1 MIYIAHS
8 EANKIKLNNTVIG
21 TPRRSR
27 CLGKTKHVE
36 TSQSI
41 YMYVYVSNGKPQSCP
56 NYQLDFSEPSCA
68 VQRHVSAKR
77 GCIKGGSSFQSHRA
91 LTVTQFSAKCD
102 DCNQPWT
109 GTARPRPGVL
119 PPAWPSVGRTP
130 PHLFAG

>member
-41 YMYVYVSNGKPQSCP
+41 YMYLYVSNGKPQSCP

-68 VQRHVSAKR
+68 VQRHRVSQAGMYQR
-77 GCIKGGSSFQSHRA
+77 QIIFSVTSCAHGD
-91 LTVTQFSAKCD
+91 TVF
-102 DCNQPWT
+102 
-109 GTARPRPGVL
+109 REMRRL
-119 PPAWPSVGRTP
+119 
-130 PHLFAG
+130 